1 LKNIPAGPSSVV
13 HRNLCAADK
22 RNEASHFGAGSGG
35 NRLSGE
41 RCSSENQTDLSIPT
55 NINGVRPTLGTSVVC
70 IIQVPGDNHHM
81 EIIAIQ
87 KGSRTTYKGVPVTR
101 FEAVR
106 RHTANEPVIQKDHGP
121 GAEFLFSL
129 SQGDMVTWKENFWR
143 VRGVTDDGQGRILL
157 KLAKDARSITKVGKD
172 DLPRPYV
179 NGFISTGGRKIY
191 VSPLGIIREAH
202 D

>member
-1 LKNIPAGPSSVV
+1 MRTSEPGQASS
-13 HRNLCAADK
+13 RNSID
-22 RNEASHFGAGSGG
+22 
-35 NRLSGE
+35 
-41 RCSSENQTDLSIPT
+41 DLSVKGLRRKWRGDLRIRIEEHWIVGARVT
-55 NINGVRPTLGTSVVC
+55 TKFFAESLQLVLHSI
-70 IIQVPGDNHHM
+70 PGDNHHM